1 MRSIA
6 KPILFLA
13 GGGGLLFGALVL
25 IVNIYLQSGNVQ
37 DRMRAAISDAAGV
50 PVKIEHSS
58 FTPWSGFTFS
68 GLSLPPQG
76 QSKVPALSIS
86 SLRVRVQLLSL
97 FQREIVVKEVI
108 FLKPVL
114 VSVPTSSGRWPLT
127 KTEIPAAP
135 APDVISLSVPN
146 VGSVSVSTPVAPT
159 SLVEG
164 ASESHSQ
171 PLRVLSRPEVQVGA
185 VQVRNGK
192 AVFYDSEG
200 NPFFEFENIF
210 IDSHVASDRSL
221 AGNIRIEKITIA
233 GVFHPAH
240 LRARFDWSGGRLVVS
255 DVVADWADG
264 SVFARFAVNS
274 VSNPTFESW
283 MAVQNVSV
291 KNLSEDAGISGSG
304 KRGKIFANGTMD
316 GTIGVPETFAGSASV
331 SLVDGRLEPLDVIRQ
346 IGDLLGVDELKMLE
360 LKQADANVTIR
371 DGKVIVD
378 KMSVASNNFIVD
390 ATGESGFN
398 GALSLAARF
407 HVNEKI
413 RKESRGLIGGNFEPS
428 EWDGYTHMPF
438 RISGTLARPKTD
450 LLDKLV
456 GTRISQDLGGLIN
469 SFLRPIQG
477 QKKKKSS
484 KPAPVVTPEH

>member
-6 KPILFLA
+6 KPILIVA
-13 GGGGLLFGALVL
+13 GGALLLLATLVL
-25 IVNIYLQSGNVQ
+25 IANIYLQSETVQ
-37 DRMRAAISDAAGV
+37 DRMRAAISVAAGV

-86 SLRVRVQLLSL
+86 SLRIRVHLLSL
-97 FQREIVVKEVI
+97 FQREIVVKEVL
-108 FLKPVL
+108 FLNPVL
-114 VSVPTSSGRWPLT
+114 VSIPTPSGRWPMV
-127 KTEIPAAP
+127 KAP
-135 APDVISLSVPN
+135 AEASRSSSAISISLPDVGQVSVPGLSVP
-146 VGSVSVSTPVAPT
+146 PPLAVASGEMGNP
-159 SLVEG
+159 SNP
-164 ASESHSQ
+164 SRSQ
-171 PLRVLSRPEVQVGA
+171 PEVQVDSMK
-185 VQVRNGK
+185 VRNGK
-192 AVFYDSEG
+192 AIFYDDAG
-200 NPFFEFENIF
+200 HQLFEF
-210 IDSHVASDRSL
+210 DSVTVESYVAKDRSVT
-221 AGNIRIEKITIA
+221 GKVRIEKITVA
-233 GVFHPAH
+233 GFFHPTH
-240 LRARFDWSGGRLVVS
+240 LTARFEWSGGKLVIS
-255 DVVADWADG
+255 DVVADCAGG
-264 SVFARFAVNS
+264 SIFARFAVKS
-274 VSNPTFESW
+274 DPAPTFESW

-291 KNLSEDAGISGSG
+291 KNIFEDAGMSGSG

-316 GTIGVPETFAGSASV
+316 GTIGVPETYVGGASV
-331 SLVDGRLEPLDVIRQ
+331 SLVEGRLEPLDVIRQ
-346 IGDLLGVDELKMLE
+346 IGDLLGVDELKMLD

-378 KMSVASNNFIVD
+378 KIAIASNNFIMD

-398 GALSLAARF
+398 GVLSLAARF

-413 RKESRGLIGGNFEPS
+413 RKESRGLIGSNFEPS

-456 GTRISQDLGGLIN
+456 GARIGQDLGGLIN

-477 QKKKKSS
+477 QKKKKSPQ
-484 KPAPVVTPEH
+484 PAPVATPEP